1 MAFTAMLRAAVLV
14 TTLRDMLPAV
24 RRGVVLVITTAV
36 RMLAVV
42 FVAAVPVLS
51 QLAPC
56 HAAEP
61 GHAGVIQVATA
72 MQCVHGPFFGHWRR
86 LVVGWSGLFCRAAGS
101 VARVLA
107 RIGGVVLLQLGGT
120 LLACGIG
127 CTWAAGLSSW
137 PGRPPGPA
145 GHAPAPGPALCS
157 RGSTCALYAYLV
169 DAATYYGN
177 LVLLRCY
184 GYGRALASFG
194 VPMRG
199 DCAFAACFHRQPT
212 AAAVPGPSA
221 AYLRLRHAVAPNRRG
236 LAAAAVI
243 LLASVALTPCLL
255 GGGLTR
261 AECGAITASLGQVPK
276 RSHWQHGPERDGAGL
291 VGRGRDSSQRR
302 RPFDYAFASDSA
314 ACGWDFCI
322 STCACAGASGSGT
335 CMGARANL
343 TTASLTSAPPAVGLG
358 DDRPR
363 WRLTGGVRDG
373 SRGLWLRSS
382 RLPGALVLLQPSARA
397 SLPTLL
403 ADALDLLATCACI
416 ANQAAA
422 AAAEVEAVSAW
433 CSWQPPRPLLDR
445 VRTAGVGSR
454 APLAMPRESA
464 HAVEQRFLM
473 AQAQQRLAAGCAV
486 QLAFISFALTPLLFA
501 QLLLLSLQ
509 LTCEACCILLI
520 ACTILT
526 AGVLCCMLCML
537 FVLCSLVGVVLR
549 LVRWVRRGLLL
560 SARELAVGSSRELT
574 WLEVLGVTLLEVSAA
589 STLTPGPLVR
599 SLLAMVWSALGVVII
614 LVGVLAIGLPR

>member
-107 RIGGVVLLQLGGT
+107 RVGGVVLLQLGGT

-157 RGSTCALYAYLV
+157 RGSTCALCAYLV

-177 LVLLRCY
+177 LVLLHCY
-184 GYGRALASFG
+184 GYGRALTSFS
-194 VPMRG
+194 VPMSG
-199 DCAFAACFHRQPT
+199 GCAYAACFHRQPT
-212 AAAVPGPSA
+212 AAAVSGPDV

-255 GGGLTR
+255 GGGLTQ
-261 AECGAITASLGQVPK
+261 AGCGAITASLGRVPK

-291 VGRGRDSSQRR
+291 VGR
-302 RPFDYAFASDSA
+302 
-314 ACGWDFCI
+314 
-322 STCACAGASGSGT
+322 
-335 CMGARANL
+335 
-343 TTASLTSAPPAVGLG
+343 AP
-358 DDRPR
+358 
-363 WRLTGGVRDG
+363 
-373 SRGLWLRSS
+373 
-382 RLPGALVLLQPSARA
+382 
-397 SLPTLL
+397 
-403 ADALDLLATCACI
+403 
-416 ANQAAA
+416 
-422 AAAEVEAVSAW
+422 
-433 CSWQPPRPLLDR
+433 
-445 VRTAGVGSR
+445 
-454 APLAMPRESA
+454 
-464 HAVEQRFLM
+464 
-473 AQAQQRLAAGCAV
+473 
-486 QLAFISFALTPLLFA
+486 
-501 QLLLLSLQ
+501 
-509 LTCEACCILLI
+509 
-520 ACTILT
+520 
-526 AGVLCCMLCML
+526 
-537 FVLCSLVGVVLR
+537 
-549 LVRWVRRGLLL
+549 
-560 SARELAVGSSRELT
+560 
-574 WLEVLGVTLLEVSAA
+574 
-589 STLTPGPLVR
+589 
-599 SLLAMVWSALGVVII
+599 
-614 LVGVLAIGLPR
+614 